1 MGFFDKLRKPKEEGI
16 TKCISGE
23 ERYLETKE
31 SFAKNII
38 DTRCPYCSAPLDTA
52 PARKKKCPSCGQF
65 IYVRTRPSDNQRIL
79 VTEEDAKSL
88 DALKNLGVSQKE
100 YQDIEKQLS
109 QKFRTAPSQG
119 DIVWTILNER
129 LISAMKKNDW
139 QQMGMLY
146 WSQARLLYELGKEF
160 FRPGQEAARCVLR
173 NYQSMGVR
181 KVEIL
186 TAGDSYCCEK
196 CRALKGKVFT
206 VKKAL
211 ETMPIPVMDCEKGL
225 CRCIYLSVVD

>member
-1 MGFFDKLRKPKEEGI
+1 MGFFDKFKKAKEEEI
-16 TKCISGE
+16 PKDVSIKKQYLNIE
-23 ERYLETKE
+23 EPSPK
-31 SFAKNII
+31 SVIDAK
-38 DTRCPYCSAPLDTA
+38 CPYCNTPLDPVPT
-52 PARKKKCPSCGQF
+52 RKKKCPSCGEF

-211 ETMPIPVMDCEKGL
+211 ETMPIPVMDCEKGW
-225 CRCIYLSVVD
+225 CRCLYVSAVD